1 MFNPYHARPIGSE
14 KFEKH
19 LLTLMI
25 EAVELDEVARE
36 AIPKYPLIL
45 TASQNER
52 TEYDPIMEGYKAL
65 RTAILAQA
73 VFDYLEEYEKRLKL
87 EDDGRDSSAYVHE
100 CRCLTLEN
108 EFFREDDEGSDVLDT
123 VLREV
128 IHNQEDR
135 YLPLR
140 LMRIRN
146 VKRRL
151 QSVIHPYGGK

>member
-25 EAVELDEVARE
+25 EAVELDEMAKE

-52 TEYDPIMEGYKAL
+52 AEYDPIMEGYKAL
-65 RTAILAQA
+65 HFAILAQA
-73 VFDYLEEYEKRLKL
+73 CCDYLEEYTLRLKL
-87 EDDGRDSSAYVHE
+87 EYEGNDKSAYVHE

-108 EFFREDDEGSDVLDT
+108 EFFREDAERSDLLDT
-123 VLREV
+123 ILREV
-128 IHNQEDR
+128 IHNWKDK
-135 YLPLR
+135 YLWQRLLR
-140 LMRIRN
+140 I
-146 VKRRL
+146 KAIKKRL
-151 QSVIHPYGGK
+151 QGVVHPYGGN